1 MLAFRL
7 TEKEKMMKSMTGYGK
22 ANLAREER
30 EYQVEMKSVNHR
42 YLDISVKMPRV
53 LSYLEEEV
61 KKVIA
66 SKVKR
71 GKIDVFISF
80 QNNST
85 EGKEIKI
92 NTEIAK
98 IYIDELKNLA
108 KQEGILANIEVTDIA
123 KLPDVLSIEN
133 NQEDERIKAELLET
147 VQQATE
153 NLVQMRRMEGSK
165 IAEDLLVRIETIQ
178 AKVKEISSL
187 STGLIEEYVVKLE
200 GRIKEIL
207 KSQDIDEARLA
218 QEVVIY
224 ADKCS
229 VEEEVTRLK
238 SHIAQ
243 FEKLFKEEDSIGKK
257 LDFIIQE
264 MNRET
269 NTIGSKANNLAI
281 TNEVIDIKTELENVR
296 EQVQN
301 IE

>member
-1 MLAFRL
+1 MI
-7 TEKEKMMKSMTGYGK
+7 KSMTGYGK
-22 ANLAREER
+22 ANLSEKER
-30 EYQVEMKSVNHR
+30 EYQVEIKSVNHR

-61 KKVIA
+61 KKEIA

-71 GKIDVFISF
+71 GKIDVFINF
-80 QNNST
+80 ENNST

-98 IYIDELKNLA
+98 IYIDELKKLA
-108 KQEGILANIEVTDIA
+108 KQEEISANIEVTEIS
-123 KLPDVLSIEN
+123 KLPDVLSIQN
-133 NQEDERIKAELLET
+133 KQEDERIKNELLET
-147 VQQATE
+147 VSQATTK
-153 NLVQMRRMEGSK
+153 LVQMRTIEGSK
-165 IAEDLLVRIETIQ
+165 IAEDLLVRIKVIQ
-178 AKVKEISSL
+178 EKVKEISSL

-207 KSQDIDEARLA
+207 KNQEIDEARLA

-238 SHIAQ
+238 SHISQ
-243 FEKLFKEEDSIGKK
+243 FEKLLNSEEAIGKK

-269 NTIGSKANNLAI
+269 NTIGSKANHLEI
-281 TNEVIDIKTELENVR
+281 TNEVIDVKTELENIR
-296 EQVQN
+296 EQIQN
-301 IE
+301 VE